1 MGNELPEEEKLK
13 RLLLAF
19 KKRIEAAYGNGATK
33 LFQGMEKKL
42 MKSLLINT
50 SEAHLKYLLENIGL
64 EKENYELCQVIKEVL
79 EERETNKG

>member
-1 MGNELPEEEKLK
+1 MG
-13 RLLLAF
+13 RLNCF
-19 KKRIEAAYGNGATK
+19 KEWK
-33 LFQGMEKKL
+33 KKL

>member
-1 MGNELPEEEKLK
+1 MPEEEKLK
-13 RLLLAF
+13 RLLLDF
-19 KKRIEAAYGNGATK
+19 KKRIEVVYDDGATK

-50 SEAHLKYLLENIGL
+50 SEAHLKYLLDNIGL

-79 EERETNKG
+79 AERKNG